1 MNKNYFTEFRNELL
15 KLHKTLLDFQK
26 NQYEGQHGKI
36 ASPQVLLGLVM
47 DSPIF
52 AWLRQV
58 SELIVAI
65 DELTESKE
73 EVVPDKFSDL
83 LTYSKKL
90 LRPNLDGNN
99 FEKNYYNA
107 IRNDPLVAL
116 AHAKA
121 QTALEKITL

>member
-73 EVVPDKFSDL
+73 EVVPDKF
-83 LTYSKKL
+83 
-90 LRPNLDGNN
+90 RPNLDGNN